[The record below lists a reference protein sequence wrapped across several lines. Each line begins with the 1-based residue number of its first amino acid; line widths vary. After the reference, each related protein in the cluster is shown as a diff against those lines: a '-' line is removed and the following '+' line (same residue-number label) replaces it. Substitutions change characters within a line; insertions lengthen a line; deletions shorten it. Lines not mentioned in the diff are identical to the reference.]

1 MRQNQMRCHIVL
13 APHLLLIHR
22 LHNRLPGYKAT
33 TQIICPEAVSLQN
46 TVCHMPAQTTLTTD
60 KISLS
65 TGNSSRFSRRESRGM
80 IAHQDIRQ
88 IVSVLQENEYQL
100 NNNCPVPVA
109 KHR

>member
-1 MRQNQMRCHIVL
+1 M

-60 KISLS
+60 KNLFIY
-65 TGNSSRFSRRESRGM
+65 
-80 IAHQDIRQ
+80 RQ
-88 IVSVLQENEYQL
+88 FFKILPQRIQ
-100 NNNCPVPVA
+100 
-109 KHR
+109 RDG